1 MLVSNADVPWTVISP
16 QAEPPCGRKVST
28 EPTEELLAQSAAT
41 CREGAD
47 EVNEPTL

>member
-1 MLVSNADVPWTVISP
+1 M
-16 QAEPPCGRKVST
+16 ST

-47 EVNEPTL
+47 EVNNRPCENLIAKKLKTTANDT